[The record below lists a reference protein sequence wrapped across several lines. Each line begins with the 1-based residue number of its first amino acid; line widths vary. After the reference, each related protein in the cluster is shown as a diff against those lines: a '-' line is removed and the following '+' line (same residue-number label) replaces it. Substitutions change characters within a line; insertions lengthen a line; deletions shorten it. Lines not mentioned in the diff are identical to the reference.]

1 MKTFKSLIAAIFI
14 FSSIAQAE
22 PQNCEDKLTKVTTTL
37 LQQEGMNEINTCWGE
52 GSSYNCQ
59 LVFSGCKA
67 ADTGA
72 RECYLRYIYGGAYY
86 NYNDYTF
93 KVGEQCE
100 VYSLEIERL

>member
-14 FSSIAQAE
+14 FSPMAQAE
-22 PQNCEDKLTKVTTTL
+22 PQNCEDKLTAVVTTM
-37 LQQEGMNEINTCWGE
+37 LQQDGVKEINTCWGE

-67 ADTGA
+67 TDTGL
-72 RECYLRYIYGGAYY
+72 RECYLRFTYGGFYY

-100 VYSLEIERL
+100 VYSLEIEHL